1 MFSTPRGCLAVFS
14 ALRSC
19 LGQIL
24 RLLGMLSCF
33 DPTHCS
39 KFRTSFWLGNE
50 GIWAHVHKRCSC
62 NCELVTTFESP
73 KLDIYSSSYGP
84 FHSRDCHNLG
94 CLIVYVQNSGLVF
107 GWETEE
113 IWTRVLHR
121 SCSCN
126 CELDVRPL
134 NRPN

>member
-62 NCELVTTFESP
+62 NCELDVRLLNHQNWTSIAQVMVNFILGTVTT
-73 KLDIYSSSYGP
+73 
-84 FHSRDCHNLG
+84 
-94 CLIVYVQNSGLVF
+94 
-107 GWETEE
+107 
-113 IWTRVLHR
+113 
-121 SCSCN
+121 
-126 CELDVRPL
+126 
-134 NRPN
+134 